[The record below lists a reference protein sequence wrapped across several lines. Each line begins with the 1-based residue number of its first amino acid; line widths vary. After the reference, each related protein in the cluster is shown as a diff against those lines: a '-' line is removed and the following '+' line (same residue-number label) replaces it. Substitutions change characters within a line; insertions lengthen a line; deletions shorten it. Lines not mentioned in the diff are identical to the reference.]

1 MALGYTLVGSEKR
14 HLLQCIHRDKHDK
27 VTIDSLE
34 HTYVQWR
41 RCLSDHSKDF
51 LYDYAKHVKIL
62 YKMIVTQK
70 RIPSVYYVKL
80 HNKNGSF
87 EQWSKDHSGET
98 KGCALDEN
106 ILRNILGQVSIDE
119 QVFDHEDIDPN
130 VSSSVMKE
138 LITYD
143 KRKIG
148 VLEETTQVEERDFL
162 KFMQFR

>member
-1 MALGYTLVGSEKR
+1 
-14 HLLQCIHRDKHDK
+14 
-27 VTIDSLE
+27 
-34 HTYVQWR
+34 
-41 RCLSDHSKDF
+41 
-51 LYDYAKHVKIL
+51 
-62 YKMIVTQK
+62 MIVTQK

-87 EQWSKDHSGET
+87 EQWSNDHLGET

-130 VSSSVMKE
+130 VCSRVMKE
-138 LITYD
+138 MITYD
-143 KRKIG
+143 RRKIG
-148 VLEETTQVEERDFL
+148 VLEETTQVEEKDFL

>member
-14 HLLQCIHRDKHDK
+14 HLLQCIHRDKHDR

-51 LYDYAKHVKIL
+51 LYDYAKHVKVL
-62 YKMIVTQK
+62 YKMILMNK
-70 RIPSVYYVKL
+70 RIPSVYTVKYY
-80 HNKNGSF
+80 NKNGSF
-87 EQWSKDHSGET
+87 EDYMNT
-98 KGCALDEN
+98 NDTAGCALDEN

-130 VSSSVMKE
+130 VCSRVMKE
-138 LITYD
+138 MITYD
-143 KRKIG
+143 RRKIG
-148 VLEETTQVEERDFL
+148 VLEETTQVEEKDFL